1 MLWCW
6 GEVRMSRG
14 LPGAIMGASAF
25 EVTPEGIK
33 REKDVDRSDSTQISS
48 SIRNRRTIT
57 LASFSMISD
66 RPSFPKQVD

>member
-1 MLWCW
+1 
-6 GEVRMSRG
+6 MSRG
-14 LPGAIMGASAF
+14 LPGAIMVASAF

-33 REKDVDRSDSTQISS
+33 CEKDVDRIDSTQISS
-48 SIRNRRTIT
+48 SIRNRRTIA